1 MKKAIIYGMVAAA
14 VSCAST
20 GAMAQKFAIKAYDN
34 IVLGKPMNVTSAHD
48 GVKPKTS
55 ANSFGIDF
63 GWKFWEKGA
72 SSLEANI
79 GIGYSFLGATF
90 GMDDLNYRYSA
101 PATADDDGNPYER
114 YVQLS
119 GLKQKSTVGY
129 LQVPVYVDY
138 EFRCARW
145 LGIYAE
151 AGVSLGFKVFNSVGS
166 TQGTATSFGVFPQYD
181 DLLIDEAYLDHFGT
195 RQLYGAMRDETKSNA
210 FDCSILCGA
219 GFEFFPY
226 QPVSFVVGVRYMA
239 GLCNVFKSAG
249 NAVGGGNGTT
259 TFNGVDYLNYTAAE
273 APVTYTAW
281 QDGQFIGRSEVKSL
295 ADWTTKSKFMPL
307 NLHVGINIRF

>member
-1 MKKAIIYGMVAAA
+1 MKKILICGIAAA
-14 VSCAST
+14 AALGMT
-20 GAMAQKFAIKAYDN
+20 ANAQKFAIKAYDN
-34 IVLGKPMNVTSAHD
+34 IVLSKPMSVTSSRP
-48 GVKPKTS
+48 GLSPKTS

-72 SSLEANI
+72 NMLEANI

-90 GMDDLNYRYSA
+90 GMDDLNYTYSA
-101 PATADDDGNPYER
+101 PATADDDGNPYQR
-114 YVQLS
+114 YYQIHN
-119 GLKQKSTVGY
+119 LKQKSTVGY
-129 LQVPVYVDY
+129 LQVPIYVDY
-138 EFRCARW
+138 EYRCARW

-151 AGVSLGFKVFNSVGS
+151 AGVSLGFKVFNSTGS
-166 TQGTATSFGVFPQYD
+166 VSGESTAFGVFPEYD
-181 DLLIDEAYLDHFGT
+181 DLLIDESYLDHFGT
-195 RQLYGAMRDETKSNA
+195 RSLYGSKKADTKTNA

-239 GLCNVFKSAG
+239 GVTNVFKTAADAITG
-249 NAVGGGNGTT
+249 TGTT
-259 TFNGVDYLNYTAAE
+259 TFNGVEYLNYTADQ

-281 QDGQFIGRSEVKSL
+281 QNGNFVGQTEVKSL

-307 NLHVGINIRF
+307 NLHVGVNIRF